1 LAVSKSTK
9 EGFSMASVPH
19 SCPGRSFS
27 FADAVSAFVSQPG
40 LPFANVLSEE
50 WIEGVFRKHDNI
62 FGRVYTTSMVLWAFL
77 SQVLRDG
84 KEASCRSAV
93 GRIASQWLL
102 RSGRQLDTDTRD
114 YCRARAKLSE
124 AALRELSCAIATKAE
139 ETAEAQWLWLGQ
151 HVKLIDGS
159 TFLMPD
165 TASNQAAY
173 PQNPRQK
180 PGLGFPIARMVV
192 VISLATACVIDAT
205 IGRYKGKET
214 GETALLRQLLSCFQ
228 PGDVAVADRF
238 YGNYW
243 MIALLLQAGV
253 NVCFRNHQLRKTDF
267 RKGKRLGKHD
277 HLIAWSKPKR
287 PSWMSQHLYD
297 SLPEKLQLRE
307 LKYVVVEPGR
317 KHDPFV
323 IITSLTET
331 TGEQCVSADDIA
343 ELFSFRWNVELDIRS
358 IKTHMNLH
366 HLRCKSP
373 EMVRREFWATMI
385 AYNLIRTTAACA
397 AALHDCIPRQISFVG
412 ACQYV
417 LAVWDVLALAT
428 WERLRLDEYWN
439 LRFEQIAAQTVADRP
454 GRFEPRV
461 IKKRKK
467 NYHLM
472 SQPRDI
478 LKQKLRK
485 GDNSFE
491 QR

>member
-1 LAVSKSTK
+1 
-9 EGFSMASVPH
+9 MASIPN
-19 SCPGRSFS
+19 SPRGRSFC
-27 FADAVSAFVSQPG
+27 FADAVAAFISQPG

-50 WIEGVFRKHDNI
+50 RIESVFRKHNNI
-62 FGRVYTTSMVLWAFL
+62 FGRLYTTSIVLWAFL

-93 GRIASQWLL
+93 GRIASQLLL
-102 RSGRQLDTDTRD
+102 RSGLQLDMDTRD

-124 AALRELSCAIATKAE
+124 AALRELSCEIAAKSE
-139 ETAEAQWLWLGQ
+139 ETAEKQWLWLGR

-165 TASNQAAY
+165 TARNQAAY

-192 VISLATACVIDAT
+192 VISLATACLIDAA

-214 GETALLRQLLSCFQ
+214 GETALLRQLLSCFRQ
-228 PGDVAVADRF
+228 DDVAVADRF

-243 MIALLLQAGV
+243 MVALLLQAGV
-253 NVCFRNHQLRKTDF
+253 DVCFRKHQLRKTDF
-267 RKGKRLGKHD
+267 RKGKRLGKND
-277 HLIAWSKPKR
+277 HLITWSKPQR
-287 PSWMSQHLYD
+287 PSWMSQEMYA
-297 SLPEKLQLRE
+297 SLPEELQLRE

-323 IITSLTET
+323 IITSFTET
-331 TGEQCVSADDIA
+331 TGEQFVSADDIA

-373 EMVRREFWATMI
+373 EMVRREFWATML

-417 LAVWDVLALAT
+417 LAVWDVLALAS
-428 WERLRLDEYWN
+428 WERLRLDDYWH

-454 GRFEPRV
+454 GRLEPRV
-461 IKKRKK
+461 IKKRKIE
-467 NYHLM
+467 YHLM
-472 SQPRDI
+472 TQPRET
-478 LKQKLRK
+478 LRQKLRK

-491 QR
+491 HK

>member
-1 LAVSKSTK
+1 MAVL
-9 EGFSMASVPH
+9 
-19 SCPGRSFS
+19 GRH
-27 FADAVSAFVSQPG
+27 A
-40 LPFANVLSEE
+40 
-50 WIEGVFRKHDNI
+50 
-62 FGRVYTTSMVLWAFL
+62 
-77 SQVLRDG
+77 
-84 KEASCRSAV
+84 
-93 GRIASQWLL
+93 
-102 RSGRQLDTDTRD
+102 
-114 YCRARAKLSE
+114 
-124 AALRELSCAIATKAE
+124 
-139 ETAEAQWLWLGQ
+139 
-151 HVKLIDGS
+151 KLIDGS
-159 TFLMPD
+159 TFLMAD
-165 TASNQAAY
+165 TPENQKAF

-192 VISLATACVIDAT
+192 VISLATACVIDAA

-214 GETALLRQLLSCFQ
+214 GETALLRQLLSCFC

-243 MIALLLQAGV
+243 VVALFMLIGV
-253 NVCFRNHQLRKTDF
+253 DVCLRNHQLRKTDF
-267 RKGKRLGKHD
+267 RKGKRLGKND
-277 HLIAWSKPKR
+277 HLITWKKPQK
-287 PSWMSQHLYD
+287 PSWMTEKMYA
-297 SLPEKLQLRE
+297 SLPDELLLRE
-307 LKYVVVEPGR
+307 LKYVVAEPGR

-331 TGEQCVSADDIA
+331 TSEQSVSADDIA
-343 ELFSFRWNVELDIRS
+343 RLYSFRWNVELDIRS

-373 EMVRREFWATMI
+373 EMVRREFWTTMI

-397 AALHDCIPRQISFVG
+397 AALHDGVPRQISFVG

-417 LAVWDVLALAT
+417 LAVWDVLALSNAAPQQ
-428 WERLRLDEYWN
+428 LRLDEYWQ
-439 LRFEQIAAQTVADRP
+439 LRFAQIAALTVADRP

-472 SQPRDI
+472 SQPRGV
-478 LKQKLRK
+478 LRRRLQN

>member
-1 LAVSKSTK
+1 METTK
-9 EGFSMASVPH
+9 EGFSMASLPD
-19 SCPGRSFS
+19 SCHGRSFS
-27 FADAVSAFVSQPG
+27 FADTVAAFVSQPG

-62 FGRVYTTSMVLWAFL
+62 FGRVYTTSIVLWAFL

-93 GRIASQWLL
+93 GRIASQLLL

-124 AALRELSCAIATKAE
+124 AALRELSCAIAAKSE
-139 ETAEAQWLWLGQ
+139 ETAPQQWLWLGR
-151 HVKLIDGS
+151 HVKLIDGA

-165 TASNQAAY
+165 TPQNQKAY

-180 PGLGFPIARMVV
+180 PGIGFPIARMVV
-192 VISLATACVIDAT
+192 VISLTTACVVDAA
-205 IGRYKGKET
+205 IGLYKGKET
-214 GETALLRQLLSCFQ
+214 GETALLRQLLSCFRR
-228 PGDVAVADRF
+228 GDVAVADRF

-243 MIALLLQAGV
+243 MIALLLQVGV
-253 NVCFRNHQLRKTDF
+253 NVCFRKHQLRKTDF
-267 RKGKRLGKHD
+267 RKGKRLGKND
-277 HLIAWSKPKR
+277 HLIAWSKPQR
-287 PSWMSQHLYD
+287 PSWMSQHMYA

-307 LKYVVVEPGR
+307 LKYVVAQPGR

-331 TGEQCVSADDIA
+331 TGEQFVAADDIA
-343 ELFSFRWNVELDIRS
+343 ELFLFRWNVELDIRS
-358 IKTHMNLH
+358 IKTHMNLQ

-397 AALHDCIPRQISFVG
+397 AVLHERIPRQISFVG

-417 LAVWDVLALAT
+417 LAVWDVLALAQGGQMHLDDY
-428 WERLRLDEYWN
+428 WRLR
-439 LRFEQIAAQTVADRP
+439 FQQIADQIVADRP

-461 IKKRKK
+461 LKKRWK

-472 SQPRDI
+472 TQPRDT
-478 LKQKLRK
+478 LRGKLRK

-491 QR
+491 RR